1 MKSLVEK
8 LLAEALQAL
17 PELSEVVGDL
27 SLLSTIERT
36 RDAAHGDFASN
47 IAMRLAKP
55 ARRSPRDLAAAI
67 VEQLPAT
74 GDLSNVEIA
83 GPGFI
88 NFYLGPG
95 AFHEEL
101 ETNSR

>member
-1 MKSLVEK
+1 MKSLLEN
-8 LLAEALQAL
+8 LLSEALQAL

-67 VEQLPAT
+67 VEQLPDTQQLAK
-74 GDLSNVEIA
+74 GRDR
-83 GPGFI
+83 
-88 NFYLGPG
+88 G
-95 AFHEEL
+95 AWFHQFLPE
-101 ETNSR
+101 S